1 MKNKILL
8 TLLSLFLL
16 TAILQAQMVVE
27 PDSEKVIDK
36 DTYEK
41 SWVAQAIEKSIWD
54 SKIKEG
60 NSLFDFMNYL
70 NKTTPARPLN
80 NMYFRYLVGIDDNL
94 GHRVWSLEPLKDK
107 SDEVVIYLHVG
118 SYMYNFVSGHWLF
131 ISYIID
137 QLKVKVIAPDYPL
150 APEYNVTHV
159 FDMLLKIYTELIKE
173 VDPKKI
179 SIIGDSAG
187 GGMTLAFGQLLQEKG
202 LPQPKQL
209 IMLSPCVD
217 VTLSNPDIME
227 FEKNDPLLNVESIL
241 EAGYLY
247 AGPLDRTHYLV
258 SPIYG
263 KLTGL
268 APISCYVGTH
278 DLLVA
283 DCRKLNKMAIELG
296 IDFNYYEYEK
306 ICHVG
311 MLYPTPEGDIMRK
324 EIIEDLGD

>member
-8 TLLSLFLL
+8 ILLSLFLL
-16 TAILQAQMVVE
+16 SVILQAQTLAE
-27 PDSEKVIDK
+27 PDSEKVIIK

-41 SWVAQAIEKSIWD
+41 SWIAQTIEKTIWD

-60 NSLFDFMNYL
+60 NSLFEFMNYL
-70 NKTTPARPLN
+70 NKKTPAKPLN
-80 NMYFRYLVGIDDNL
+80 SMYFMYLIGVDNNL
-94 GHRVWSLEPLKDK
+94 GHKVWSLEPLEDK
-107 SDEVVIYLHVG
+107 SDEVIIYLHGG

-187 GGMTLAFGQLLQEKG
+187 GGMSLALGQLLQEKG
-202 LPQPKQL
+202 LPQPKQI

-217 VTLSNPDIME
+217 VTLSNPDIMD
-227 FEKNDPLLNVESIL
+227 FDKNDPLLNIESIL
-241 EAGYLY
+241 EAGRLY

-283 DCRKLNKMAIELG
+283 DCRKLHKMAIELG
-296 IDFNYYEYEK
+296 IDFNYHEYEK

-311 MLYPTPEGDIMRK
+311 MLYPTPEGDVMRK